1 MQFGMGQAVVRKE
14 DLRLLTGGGRYLDDI
29 NLPGQSHA
37 AILRSP
43 HAHARIR
50 SVDSAAARKSPG
62 VIAVFTGADI
72 GADGVAPMPCL
83 AHVPNKP
90 GTPEQVFPRRMVLVA
105 DRALHVGDAVAM
117 VVAESASAARDALAE
132 IAVDYEPLP
141 AAIDPVAALQP
152 GAPQLWPEAKG
163 NLDFIWADGDEKA
176 VDAAFKRAKRTVGLD
191 LVNNRVVV
199 NSMEPRGAI
208 GQYDAGADS
217 YTLHTSSQGSHLIRD
232 VLCGHIFKGLDP
244 AKMRV
249 VTPDVG
255 GGFGMK
261 VFVYAEMVLVLWAA
275 KKLGRPVRWI
285 SDRSEAFISDS
296 HGRDNVTRAELA
308 LDGAGRILAVR
319 VQTTANLGAYLSQF
333 GPYIPTLAA
342 KGMQTG
348 VYDIP
353 AAYNEVKG
361 VFTNTVPVDAYRGA
375 GRPEAAYIVERLIDA
390 AGRATGLGPVEIR
403 RRNMIPP
410 QAMPY
415 TTSLGTTFDVGDFPR
430 LLGEAVN
437 DSDWDGFEA
446 RRREAKARG
455 KLRGIGLAYYIETCG
470 GGPSTPAMIRVE
482 PDRTVTVIVGNQS
495 NGQGH
500 ETAYAQIVSEQL
512 GIAFEAVRVRQGDT
526 ALWAKGS
533 FTGGSRALPTGGPS
547 ARYAAD
553 DAIAKGKEAAS
564 HLLETSAA
572 DIEYKAGSYRV
583 VGTDRTVDL
592 FAVAEAV
599 RDGRARLASG
609 EADLTGSAEFKPEA
623 STYPNGC
630 HICELEVDPDTGTTE
645 IVRYTVV
652 DDFGRVVNPLLLAGQ
667 VHGGIGQGVGQALVE
682 RTVYNDDGQLLTA
695 SFMDYAMPRA
705 DNLPSY
711 AFRWIEI
718 PCKTNPLGIKGS
730 GEAGAIGAPP
740 AVMNALLD
748 ALGPLGVA
756 HLDMP
761 ATPAAVWQAIQA
773 AGGTRKAAE

>member
-1 MQFGMGQAVVRKE
+1 MQFGIGQAVVRKE

-29 NLPGQSHA
+29 NIAGQAHA

-50 SVDSAAARKSPG
+50 WIDASAALTRPG
-62 VIAVFTGADI
+62 VVAVLTGADLE
-72 GADGVAPMPCL
+72 ADGVAPMPCL
-83 AHVPNKP
+83 AHIPSKP
-90 GTPEQVFPRRMVLVA
+90 GTPEQVFPRRMQLVA
-105 DRALHVGDAVAM
+105 DRVRHVGDGVAM
-117 VVAESASAARDALAE
+117 VVAESAAAARSALAD

-141 AAIDPVAALQP
+141 ATTDPVAAMQS
-152 GAPQLWPEAKG
+152 GAPQIWPEAPG
-163 NLDFIWADGDEKA
+163 NLDFTWADGDANA
-176 VDAAFKRAKRTVGLD
+176 VDAAFKKAPRRVAVD

-208 GQYDAGADS
+208 GQYDAAADS
-217 YTLHTSSQGSHLIRD
+217 YTLYTSSQGSHLVRD
-232 VLCGHIFKGLDP
+232 VLCGHIFKGTDP

-275 KKLGRPVRWI
+275 KRLGRPVRWI
-285 SDRSEAFISDS
+285 ADRSEAFISDS

-308 LDGAGRILAVR
+308 LDGDGRILAVR

-333 GPYIPTLAA
+333 GPYIPTLAG

-348 VYDIP
+348 VYAIP
-353 AAYNEVKG
+353 AAYNEVKC

-375 GRPEAAYIVERLIDA
+375 GRPEAAYIIERVMDA
-390 AGRATGLGPVEIR
+390 AGRATGLGPIEIR
-403 RRNMIPP
+403 RRNMIP
-410 QAMPY
+410 ATTMPY
-415 TTSLGTTFDVGDFPR
+415 TTTLGTTFDDGDFPR
-430 LLGEAVN
+430 LLSEAVK

-446 RRREAKARG
+446 RRREAKGRG
-455 KLRGIGLAYYIETCG
+455 RLRGIGLAYYIETCG

-512 GIAFEAVRVRQGDT
+512 GIAFDAVRVRQGDT
-526 ALWAKGS
+526 ALMAQGS
-533 FTGGSRALPTGGPS
+533 FTGGSRALPGGGPS

-553 DAIAKGKEAAS
+553 DAVAKGKEAAS

-572 DIEYKAGSYRV
+572 DIEYGAGSFRV
-583 VGTDRTVDL
+583 VGTDRAIDL
-592 FAVAEAV
+592 FDVAAAV

-609 EADLTGSAEFKPEA
+609 AADLTGSADFKPEA

-667 VHGGIGQGVGQALVE
+667 VHGGIAQGVGQALVE

-740 AVMNALLD
+740 AVMNALHD
-748 ALGPLGVA
+748 ALAPLGVT

-773 AGGTRKAAE
+773 ASARKAAE